1 MGGKVIFMPPMFVLH
16 GYSLMKHT
24 LMGHMKMI
32 LPPMAK
38 VERERLAKIVREER
52 VAKMRVEKAERAKD
66 K

>member
-1 MGGKVIFMPPMFVLH
+1 
-16 GYSLMKHT
+16 
-24 LMGHMKMI
+24 
-32 LPPMAK
+32 MAK